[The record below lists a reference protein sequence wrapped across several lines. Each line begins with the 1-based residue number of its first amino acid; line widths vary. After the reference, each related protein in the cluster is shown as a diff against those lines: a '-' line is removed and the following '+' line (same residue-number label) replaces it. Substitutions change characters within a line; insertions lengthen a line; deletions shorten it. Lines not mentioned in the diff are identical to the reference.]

1 MPGPWTAAV
10 TPGPVCVTV
19 NVCPP
24 AVILPVR
31 VPPLFATTLHTTH
44 PLPLPEPDRI
54 FSHDGESLDAFQ
66 VHPAAAVIATLDVPP
81 VATTDEDERP
91 RV

>member
-1 MPGPWTAAV
+1 VAAAV
-10 TPGPVCVTV
+10 TPGPVWVTV
-19 NVCPP
+19 NAFPP
-24 AVILPVR
+24 AMILPVR
-31 VPPLFATTLHTTH
+31 VPPLFATTLYATH

-54 FSHDGESLDAFQ
+54 FSHEGESLDAVQ

-81 VATTDEDERP
+81 VATADEVERP